1 MFGSRTFD
9 DCKQLQVVL
18 PRRIRAG
25 EHLGM
30 ESVVVVVI
38 REQAFRMAARS
49 TNAALAPV
57 VIPPGHAGHHG
68 ELTHCPKP
76 ECASKPCSGCLPSS

>member
-1 MFGSRTFD
+1 MFASRTLD

-30 ESVVVVVI
+30 ELVVVVVI
-38 REQAFRMAARS
+38 REQAFRRAARS
-49 TNAALAPV
+49 ASAVLAPV
-57 VIPPGHAGHHG
+57 AIPPRHAVHHG

-76 ECASKPCSGCLPSS
+76 ECASKPCSGCLPTS